1 MEALRYLKN
10 IGPLTPEQQCRI
22 REARVCI
29 IGCGGIGGY
38 TAEHLCRLGVG
49 HLTLVDGDCFDP
61 TNLNRQL
68 FCTEA
73 NLGLP
78 KVTAAQT
85 RLTQISSQTRVD
97 PVCTWLREE
106 NALEL
111 LQGHDL
117 VIDGLD
123 RPQTRL
129 ILQAACRQLK
139 LPLVHGAVEGW
150 GVQVCTV
157 LPGEDALSRIYPA
170 AATSAP
176 GESALSFV
184 AGLAGALQAAE
195 AAKLLTAAG
204 APLTGRIL
212 FADLMAGRFD
222 VLPL

>member
-10 IGPLTPEQQCRI
+10 IGPLTPEQQR
-22 REARVCI
+22 RLQKARVCV

-68 FCTEA
+68 FCTEEA
-73 NLGLP
+73 IGKP
-78 KVTAAQT
+78 KVFAAKE
-85 RLTQISSQTRVD
+85 RLARINSRTQAEAVFTFF
-97 PVCTWLREE
+97 TEE
-106 NALEL
+106 NADSL
-111 LQGHDL
+111 LLGHDL

-170 AATSAP
+170 AAASAP
-176 GESALSFV
+176 GEGTLSFV

-195 AAKLLTAAG
+195 AAKLLTSAG

-212 FADLMAGRFD
+212 FADLLAGRFD

>member
-10 IGPLTPEQQCRI
+10 IGPLTPEQQR
-22 REARVCI
+22 RLQKARVCV

-68 FCTEA
+68 FCTEEA
-73 NLGLP
+73 IGKP
-78 KVTAAQT
+78 KVFAAKE
-85 RLTQISSQTRVD
+85 RLARINSRTQAEAVFTFF
-97 PVCTWLREE
+97 TEE
-106 NALEL
+106 NADSL
-111 LQGHDL
+111 LRGHDL

-170 AATSAP
+170 AAASAP
-176 GESALSFV
+176 GEGTLSFV

-195 AAKLLTAAG
+195 AAKLLTSAG

-212 FADLMAGRFD
+212 FADLLAGRFD